1 MMKIDEVMKIKNKIA
16 DMNDICKNLE
26 FEFIYETQFYIIKVN
41 NLKTGKTKLISLV
54 ELNKVYDRVCSFVKV
69 L

>member
-1 MMKIDEVMKIKNKIA
+1 MMKIDDVMKIKNKIA

>member
-26 FEFIYETQFYIIKVN
+26 FEFVYETQFYIIKVN

>member
-1 MMKIDEVMKIKNKIA
+1 MMKIDEVMKIKNKIE

-26 FEFIYETQFYIIKVN
+26 FEFIYETQFYMIKVN